1 MSEKLSNEDNRYL
14 ISLIKEEKLVEA
26 VKFVREKT
34 DMSLLE
40 AKEYV
45 DMKRI
50 NENAEYPEKASNIS
64 EDEKEYIVSLI
75 QENKRLE
82 VVAFLHKNK
91 NMSLLEAKNYVDNLA
106 SYKERDM
113 AEMNSYYI
121 DNSNNRSSYKSKEVP
136 TRRGYIFDEKLNIFI
151 PNIARQ
157 RKFNKVIFSI
167 LLLLIVISIIQLPFL
182 DRTSYNQMLF
192 FLFSSVSLLPLLV
205 IWIGVAL
212 NIHFTEKTLKE
223 LEEVELTNE
232 FEIKSLKEN
241 FTFFFFI
248 FIFVFLIL
256 VTYLQVHKSFKWF
269 SYREL
274 FPFILIVAVTIY
286 NLYIFF
292 KKLKNRKYSLKINGK
307 NISILYKNNE
317 IDLIK
322 TDNIDCV
329 EFYAKRLRNRKKEIK
344 PTIQIF
350 NKEHKA
356 LVEMTISIKG
366 YYLLKKYFTKY
377 NVEVEDDFLI
387 F

>member
-1 MSEKLSNEDNRYL
+1 MSEKLSNEDNKYL
-14 ISLIKEEKLVEA
+14 ISLIKEEKIVEA

-40 AKEYV
+40 AKKYV
-45 DMKRI
+45 DLKRI
-50 NENAEYPEKASNIS
+50 NENAEYSQSDNNIS

-75 QENKRLE
+75 QENKKLQA
-82 VVAFLHKNK
+82 VAFLHKNK
-91 NMSLLEAKNYVDNLA
+91 NMSLLEAKNYIDNLA
-106 SYKERDM
+106 PYIEKNLTKI
-113 AEMNSYYI
+113 NS
-121 DNSNNRSSYKSKEVP
+121 NSNNRSNYKAKEIP
-136 TRRGYIFDEKLNIFI
+136 TRRGHIFDEKLNIFI

-157 RKFNKVIFSI
+157 RKFNKVIFYI
-167 LLLLIVISIIQLPFL
+167 LLLLTVISLIQLPFL
-182 DRTSYNQMLF
+182 DRTSYYQMLF

-212 NIHFTEKTLKE
+212 NIYFKEKTLKE

-241 FTFFFFI
+241 FTFFLFL
-248 FIFVFLIL
+248 FVLIFLIL
-256 VTYLQVHKSFKWF
+256 VIYLQVDKLLKWF
-269 SYREL
+269 SYKEL
-274 FPFILIVAVTIY
+274 FPFILIIAVTIY

-350 NKEHKA
+350 NKEHKV
-356 LVEMTISIKG
+356 LVEMTISIKD
-366 YYLLKKYFTKY
+366 YYLLKKYFEKY
-377 NVEVEDDFLI
+377 NVKVEDDFLI

>member
-1 MSEKLSNEDNRYL
+1 MSEKLSNEDNKYL
-14 ISLIKEEKLVEA
+14 ISLIKEEKIVEA

-40 AKEYV
+40 AKKYV
-45 DMKRI
+45 DLKRI
-50 NENAEYPEKASNIS
+50 NENAEYSQSDNNIS

-75 QENKRLE
+75 QENKKLQA
-82 VVAFLHKNK
+82 VAFLHKNK
-91 NMSLLEAKNYVDNLA
+91 NMSLLEAKNYIDNLA
-106 SYKERDM
+106 PYIEKNLTKI
-113 AEMNSYYI
+113 NS
-121 DNSNNRSSYKSKEVP
+121 NSNNRSNYKAKEIP
-136 TRRGYIFDEKLNIFI
+136 TRRGHIFDEKLNIFI

-157 RKFNKVIFSI
+157 RKFNKVIFYI
-167 LLLLIVISIIQLPFL
+167 LLLLTVISLIQLPFL
-182 DRTSYNQMLF
+182 DRTSYYQMLF

-212 NIHFTEKTLKE
+212 NIYFKEKTLKE

-241 FTFFFFI
+241 FTFFLFL
-248 FIFVFLIL
+248 FVLIFLIL
-256 VTYLQVHKSFKWF
+256 VIYLHIDKLFKWF

-292 KKLKNRKYSLKINGK
+292 KKLKNRKYSLNINGK

-350 NKEHKA
+350 NKEHKV
-356 LVEMTISIKG
+356 LVEMTISIKD
-366 YYLLKKYFTKY
+366 YYLLKKYFEKY
-377 NVEVEDDFLI
+377 NVKVEDDFLI

>member
-1 MSEKLSNEDNRYL
+1 MSEKLSNEDNKYL
-14 ISLIKEEKLVEA
+14 ISLIKEEKIVEA

-40 AKEYV
+40 AKKYV
-45 DMKRI
+45 DLKRI
-50 NENAEYPEKASNIS
+50 NENAEYSQSDNNIS

-75 QENKRLE
+75 QENKKLQA
-82 VVAFLHKNK
+82 VAFLHKSK
-91 NMSLLEAKNYVDNLA
+91 NMSLLEAKNYIDNLA
-106 SYKERDM
+106 PYIEKDM
-113 AEMNSYYI
+113 TKINS
-121 DNSNNRSSYKSKEVP
+121 NSNNISNYKAKEIP
-136 TRRGYIFDEKLNIFI
+136 NKRGFIFDEKLNIFI
-151 PNIARQ
+151 PNLARQ
-157 RKFNKVIFSI
+157 RKFNKVILYI
-167 LLLLIVISIIQLPFL
+167 LLLLTVISLIQLPLL
-182 DRTSYNQMLF
+182 DRTSYYQMLF

-322 TDNIDCV
+322 IDNIDCV
-329 EFYAKRLRNRKKEIK
+329 EFYAKKLRNRKKEIK

-356 LVEMTISIKG
+356 LVEMTISIKD
-366 YYLLKKYFTKY
+366 YYLLKKYFEKY
-377 NVEVEDDFLI
+377 NVKVEDDFLI

>member
-1 MSEKLSNEDNRYL
+1 MSEKLSNEDNKYL
-14 ISLIKEEKLVEA
+14 ISLIKEEKIVEA

-40 AKEYV
+40 AKKYV
-45 DMKRI
+45 DLKRI
-50 NENAEYPEKASNIS
+50 NENAEYSQSDNNIS

-75 QENKRLE
+75 QENKKLQA
-82 VVAFLHKNK
+82 VAFLHKNK
-91 NMSLLEAKNYVDNLA
+91 NMSLLEAKNYIDNLA
-106 SYKERDM
+106 PYIEKNLTKI
-113 AEMNSYYI
+113 NS
-121 DNSNNRSSYKSKEVP
+121 NSNNRSNYKAKEIP
-136 TRRGYIFDEKLNIFI
+136 TRRGHIFDEKLNIFI

-157 RKFNKVIFSI
+157 RKFNKVIFYI
-167 LLLLIVISIIQLPFL
+167 LLLLTVISLIQLPFL
-182 DRTSYNQMLF
+182 DRTSYYQMLF

-212 NIHFTEKTLKE
+212 NIYFKEKTLKE

-248 FIFVFLIL
+248 FIFIFLIL
-256 VTYLQVHKSFKWF
+256 VTYLQVHKLFKWF

-292 KKLKNRKYSLKINGK
+292 KKLKNRKYSLNINGK

-350 NKEHKA
+350 NKEHKV
-356 LVEMTISIKG
+356 LVEMTISIKD
-366 YYLLKKYFTKY
+366 YYLLKKYFEKY
-377 NVEVEDDFLI
+377 NVKVEDDFLI

>member
-1 MSEKLSNEDNRYL
+1 MLL
-14 ISLIKEEKLVEA
+14 LTVISL
-26 VKFVREKT
+26 
-34 DMSLLE
+34 
-40 AKEYV
+40 
-45 DMKRI
+45 
-50 NENAEYPEKASNIS
+50 
-64 EDEKEYIVSLI
+64 
-75 QENKRLE
+75 
-82 VVAFLHKNK
+82 
-91 NMSLLEAKNYVDNLA
+91 
-106 SYKERDM
+106 
-113 AEMNSYYI
+113 
-121 DNSNNRSSYKSKEVP
+121 
-136 TRRGYIFDEKLNIFI
+136 
-151 PNIARQ
+151 
-157 RKFNKVIFSI
+157 
-167 LLLLIVISIIQLPFL
+167 IQLPFL
-182 DRTSYNQMLF
+182 DRTSYYQMLF

-212 NIHFTEKTLKE
+212 NIYFKEKTLKE

-241 FTFFFFI
+241 FTFFLFL
-248 FIFVFLIL
+248 FVLIFLIL
-256 VTYLQVHKSFKWF
+256 VIYLHIDKLFKWF

-292 KKLKNRKYSLKINGK
+292 KKLKNRKYSLNINGK

-350 NKEHKA
+350 NKEHKV
-356 LVEMTISIKG
+356 LVEMTISIKD
-366 YYLLKKYFTKY
+366 YYLLKKYFEKY
-377 NVEVEDDFLI
+377 NVKVEDDFLI

>member
-1 MSEKLSNEDNRYL
+1 MELSEKDEEYI
-14 ISLIKEEKLVEA
+14 ISLLKQGNKINAIAFIKD
-26 VKFVREKT
+26 KT
-34 DMSLLE
+34 GITLKE
-40 AKEYV
+40 AKDYIDKKANNEHYEKNISISKEDEEYIHSL
-45 DMKRI
+45 I
-50 NENAEYPEKASNIS
+50 NENKKLQA
-64 EDEKEYIVSLI
+64 
-75 QENKRLE
+75 
-82 VVAFLHKNK
+82 VAFLHKNK
-91 NMSLLEAKNYVDNLA
+91 NMSLLEAKNYDDNLA
-106 SYKERDM
+106 PYKEKDM

-121 DNSNNRSSYKSKEVP
+121 DNSNNRSSYKSKEIP
-136 TRRGYIFDEKLNIFI
+136 IRRGHIFDKKLNIFI
-151 PNIARQ
+151 PNLARQ
-157 RKFNKVIFSI
+157 RKFNKVILYI
-167 LLLLIVISIIQLPFL
+167 LLLLTVISLIQLPLL
-182 DRTSYNQMLF
+182 DRTSYYQMLF

-292 KKLKNRKYSLKINGK
+292 KKLKNRKYSLNINGK

-322 TDNIDCV
+322 TDSIDCV
-329 EFYAKRLRNRKKEIK
+329 EFYAKRLRNKKKEIK

-356 LVEMTISIKG
+356 LVEMTISIKD
-366 YYLLKKYFTKY
+366 YYLLKKYFEKY
-377 NVEVEDDFLI
+377 NVKVEDDFLI

>member
-1 MSEKLSNEDNRYL
+1 MSEKLSSEDNKYL
-14 ISLIKEEKLVEA
+14 ISLIKEEKIVEA

-50 NENAEYPEKASNIS
+50 NENAEYTEKDNNIS
-64 EDEKEYIVSLI
+64 KDEKEYIVSLI

-82 VVAFLHKNK
+82 AVAFLHKNK

-106 SYKERDM
+106 PYIEKNVTEI
-113 AEMNSYYI
+113 NS
-121 DNSNNRSSYKSKEVP
+121 NSNNISNYKAKEIP
-136 TRRGYIFDEKLNIFI
+136 TRRGHIFDEKLNIFI
-151 PNIARQ
+151 PNLARQ
-157 RKFNKVIFSI
+157 RTFNKVIFYI
-167 LLLLIVISIIQLPFL
+167 LLLLTVISLIQLPFL

-192 FLFSSVSLLPLLV
+192 FLLSSVSILPLLV
-205 IWIGVAL
+205 IWTGVAL
-212 NIHFTEKTLKE
+212 NIYFTEKTLKE

-256 VTYLQVHKSFKWF
+256 VTYLQVHKLFRWF

-286 NLYIFF
+286 NLYIFY
-292 KKLKNRKYSLKINGK
+292 KKLKNRKYSLNINGK

-322 TDNIDCV
+322 IDNIDCV

-350 NKEHKA
+350 NKEHKS
-356 LVEMTISIKG
+356 LVEMTVSIKD
-366 YYLLKKYFTKY
+366 YYLLKKYFEKY

>member
-1 MSEKLSNEDNRYL
+1 MELSEKDEEYI
-14 ISLIKEEKLVEA
+14 ISLLKQGNKINAIAFIKD
-26 VKFVREKT
+26 KT
-34 DMSLLE
+34 GITLKE
-40 AKEYV
+40 AKDYIDKKANNEYYEKNISISKE
-45 DMKRI
+45 DEEYTRSLI
-50 NENAEYPEKASNIS
+50 NENKKLQA
-64 EDEKEYIVSLI
+64 
-75 QENKRLE
+75 
-82 VVAFLHKNK
+82 VAFLHKNK
-91 NMSLLEAKNYVDNLA
+91 NMSLLEAKNYVDSLA
-106 SYKERDM
+106 PCKEKDM

-121 DNSNNRSSYKSKEVP
+121 DNSNNRSSYKSKEIP
-136 TRRGYIFDEKLNIFI
+136 TRRGYVFDKKLNMFI
-151 PNIARQ
+151 PNLDRQ
-157 RKFNKVIFSI
+157 RKFNKVIFYI
-167 LLLLIVISIIQLPFL
+167 LLLLTVISLIQLPFL
-182 DRTSYNQMLF
+182 NKTSYNQMLF
-192 FLFSSVSLLPLLV
+192 FLFSSVSILPLLV

-212 NIHFTEKTLKE
+212 NIYFTKKTLKE

-232 FEIKSLKEN
+232 FEIKSLKDN

-248 FIFVFLIL
+248 FIFLIL
-256 VTYLQVHKSFKWF
+256 VIYLQVHKLFKWF
-269 SYREL
+269 SYKEL
-274 FPFILIVAVTIY
+274 FPFILIIAVTIY
-286 NLYIFF
+286 NLYIFY

-356 LVEMTISIKG
+356 LVEMTISIKD
-366 YYLLKKYFTKY
+366 YYLLKKYFTKH

>member
-1 MSEKLSNEDNRYL
+1 MSEKLSNEDNKYL
-14 ISLIKEEKLVEA
+14 ISLIKEEKIVEA

-40 AKEYV
+40 AKKYV
-45 DMKRI
+45 DLKRI
-50 NENAEYPEKASNIS
+50 NENAEYSQSDNNIS

-75 QENKRLE
+75 QENKKLQA
-82 VVAFLHKNK
+82 VAFLHKNK
-91 NMSLLEAKNYVDNLA
+91 NMSLLEAKNYIDNLA
-106 SYKERDM
+106 PYIEKNLTKI
-113 AEMNSYYI
+113 NS
-121 DNSNNRSSYKSKEVP
+121 NSNNRSNYKAKEIP
-136 TRRGYIFDEKLNIFI
+136 TRRGHIFDEKLNIFI

-157 RKFNKVIFSI
+157 RKFNKVIFYI
-167 LLLLIVISIIQLPFL
+167 LLLLTVISLIQLPFL
-182 DRTSYNQMLF
+182 DRTSYYQMLF

-212 NIHFTEKTLKE
+212 NIYFKEKTLKE

-241 FTFFFFI
+241 FTFFLFL
-248 FIFVFLIL
+248 FVLIFLIL
-256 VTYLQVHKSFKWF
+256 VIYLHIDKLFKWF

-292 KKLKNRKYSLKINGK
+292 KKLKNRKYSLNINGK

-317 IDLIK
+317 INLIK

-350 NKEHKA
+350 NKEHKV
-356 LVEMTISIKG
+356 LVEMTISIKD
-366 YYLLKKYFTKY
+366 YYLLKKYFEKY
-377 NVEVEDDFLI
+377 NVKVEDDFLI

>member
-1 MSEKLSNEDNRYL
+1 MSEKLSNEDNKYL
-14 ISLIKEEKLVEA
+14 ISLIKEEKIVEA

-40 AKEYV
+40 AKKYV
-45 DMKRI
+45 DLKRI
-50 NENAEYPEKASNIS
+50 NENAEYSQSDNNIS

-75 QENKRLE
+75 QENKKLQA
-82 VVAFLHKNK
+82 VAFLHKSK
-91 NMSLLEAKNYVDNLA
+91 NMSLLEAKNYIDNLA
-106 SYKERDM
+106 PYIEKDM
-113 AEMNSYYI
+113 TKINS
-121 DNSNNRSSYKSKEVP
+121 NSNNISNYKAKEIP
-136 TRRGYIFDEKLNIFI
+136 NKRGFIFDEKLNIFI
-151 PNIARQ
+151 PNLARQ
-157 RKFNKVIFSI
+157 RKFNKVILYI
-167 LLLLIVISIIQLPFL
+167 LLLLTVISLIQLPLL
-182 DRTSYNQMLF
+182 DRTSYYQMLF

-356 LVEMTISIKG
+356 LVEMIISIKD
-366 YYLLKKYFTKY
+366 YYLLKKYFEKY

>member
-1 MSEKLSNEDNRYL
+1 MSEKLSNEDNKYL
-14 ISLIKEEKLVEA
+14 ISLIKEEKIVEA

-40 AKEYV
+40 AKKYV
-45 DMKRI
+45 DLKRI
-50 NENAEYPEKASNIS
+50 NENAEYSQSDNNIS

-75 QENKRLE
+75 QENKKLQA
-82 VVAFLHKNK
+82 VAFLHKSK
-91 NMSLLEAKNYVDNLA
+91 NMSLLEAKNYIDNLA
-106 SYKERDM
+106 PYIEKDM
-113 AEMNSYYI
+113 TKINS
-121 DNSNNRSSYKSKEVP
+121 NSNNISNYKAKEIP
-136 TRRGYIFDEKLNIFI
+136 NKRGFIFDEKLNIFI
-151 PNIARQ
+151 PNLARQ
-157 RKFNKVIFSI
+157 RKFNKVILYI
-167 LLLLIVISIIQLPFL
+167 LLLLTVISLIQLPLL
-182 DRTSYNQMLF
+182 DRTSYYQMLF

-292 KKLKNRKYSLKINGK
+292 KKLKNRKYSLNINGK

-322 TDNIDCV
+322 TDSIDCV
-329 EFYAKRLRNRKKEIK
+329 EFYAKRLRNKKKEIK

-356 LVEMTISIKG
+356 LVEMTISIKD
-366 YYLLKKYFTKY
+366 YYLLKKYFEKY
-377 NVEVEDDFLI
+377 NVKVEDDFLI

>member
-1 MSEKLSNEDNRYL
+1 MSEKLSNEDNKYL
-14 ISLIKEEKLVEA
+14 ISLMKEKKIVEA

-34 DMSLLE
+34 GMSLLE
-40 AKEYV
+40 AKKYV
-45 DMKRI
+45 DLKRI
-50 NENAEYPEKASNIS
+50 NENAEYSQSDNNIS

-75 QENKRLE
+75 QENKKLQA
-82 VVAFLHKNK
+82 VAFLHKNK

-106 SYKERDM
+106 PYIEKNLTKI
-113 AEMNSYYI
+113 NS
-121 DNSNNRSSYKSKEVP
+121 NSNNRSNYKAKEIP
-136 TRRGYIFDEKLNIFI
+136 TRRGHIFDEKLNIFI

-157 RKFNKVIFSI
+157 RKFNKVIFYI
-167 LLLLIVISIIQLPFL
+167 LLLLTVISLIQLPFL
-182 DRTSYNQMLF
+182 DRASYNQMLF
-192 FLFSSVSLLPLLV
+192 FLLSSVSILPLLV

-212 NIHFTEKTLKE
+212 NIYFTEKTLKE

-248 FIFVFLIL
+248 FIFIFLIL
-256 VTYLQVHKSFKWF
+256 VTYLQVHKLFKWF

-292 KKLKNRKYSLKINGK
+292 KKLKNRKYSLNINGK

-350 NKEHKA
+350 NKEHKV
-356 LVEMTISIKG
+356 LVEMTISIKD
-366 YYLLKKYFTKY
+366 YYLLKKYFEKY
-377 NVEVEDDFLI
+377 NVKVEDDFLI

>member
-1 MSEKLSNEDNRYL
+1 MSEKLSNEDNKYL
-14 ISLIKEEKLVEA
+14 ISLIKEEKIVEA

-40 AKEYV
+40 AKKYV
-45 DMKRI
+45 DLKRI
-50 NENAEYPEKASNIS
+50 NENAEYSQSDNNIS

-75 QENKRLE
+75 QENKKLQA
-82 VVAFLHKNK
+82 VAFLHKNK
-91 NMSLLEAKNYVDNLA
+91 NMSLLEAKNYIDNLA
-106 SYKERDM
+106 PYIEKNLTKI
-113 AEMNSYYI
+113 NS
-121 DNSNNRSSYKSKEVP
+121 NSNNRSNYKAKEIP
-136 TRRGYIFDEKLNIFI
+136 TRRGHIFDEKLNIFI
-151 PNIARQ
+151 PNLARQ
-157 RKFNKVIFSI
+157 RKFNKVILYI
-167 LLLLIVISIIQLPFL
+167 LLLLTVISLIQLPLL
-182 DRTSYNQMLF
+182 DRTSYYQMLF

-241 FTFFFFI
+241 FTFFLFL
-248 FIFVFLIL
+248 FVLIFLIL
-256 VTYLQVHKSFKWF
+256 VIYLHIDKLFKWF

-292 KKLKNRKYSLKINGK
+292 KKLKNRKYSLNINGK

-317 IDLIK
+317 INLIK

-350 NKEHKA
+350 NKEHKV
-356 LVEMTISIKG
+356 LVEMTISIKD
-366 YYLLKKYFTKY
+366 YYLLKKYFEKY
-377 NVEVEDDFLI
+377 NVKVEDDFLI

>member
-1 MSEKLSNEDNRYL
+1 MSEKLSNEDNKYL
-14 ISLIKEEKLVEA
+14 ISLIKEEKIVEA

-40 AKEYV
+40 AKKYV
-45 DMKRI
+45 DLKRI
-50 NENAEYPEKASNIS
+50 NENAEYSQSDNNIS

-75 QENKRLE
+75 QENKKLQA
-82 VVAFLHKNK
+82 VAFLHKNK
-91 NMSLLEAKNYVDNLA
+91 NMSLLEAKNYIDNLA
-106 SYKERDM
+106 PYIEKNLTKI
-113 AEMNSYYI
+113 NS
-121 DNSNNRSSYKSKEVP
+121 NSNNRSNYKAKEIP
-136 TRRGYIFDEKLNIFI
+136 TRRGHIFDEKLNIFI

-157 RKFNKVIFSI
+157 RKFNKVIFYI
-167 LLLLIVISIIQLPFL
+167 LLLLTVISLIQLPFL
-182 DRTSYNQMLF
+182 DRTSYYQMLF

-212 NIHFTEKTLKE
+212 NIYFKEKTLKE

-241 FTFFFFI
+241 FTFFLFL
-248 FIFVFLIL
+248 FVLIFLIL
-256 VTYLQVHKSFKWF
+256 VIYLHIDKLFKWF

-274 FPFILIVAVTIY
+274 FPFILIIAVTIY
-286 NLYIFF
+286 NLYIFY
-292 KKLKNRKYSLKINGK
+292 KKLKNRKYSLNINGK

-317 IDLIK
+317 IDLVK

-329 EFYAKRLRNRKKEIK
+329 EFYAKKLRNRKKEIK

-356 LVEMTISIKG
+356 LVEMTISIRD
-366 YYLLKKYFTKY
+366 YYLLKKYFEKY
-377 NVEVEDDFLI
+377 NVKVEDDFLI

>member
-1 MSEKLSNEDNRYL
+1 MSEKLSNEDNKYL
-14 ISLIKEEKLVEA
+14 ISLIKEEKIVEA

-40 AKEYV
+40 AKKYV
-45 DMKRI
+45 DLKRI
-50 NENAEYPEKASNIS
+50 NENAEYSQSDNNIS

-75 QENKRLE
+75 QENKKLQA
-82 VVAFLHKNK
+82 VAFLHKSK
-91 NMSLLEAKNYVDNLA
+91 NMSLLEAKNYIDNLA
-106 SYKERDM
+106 PYIEKDM
-113 AEMNSYYI
+113 TKINS
-121 DNSNNRSSYKSKEVP
+121 NSNNISNYKAKEIP
-136 TRRGYIFDEKLNIFI
+136 NKRGFIFDEKLNIFI
-151 PNIARQ
+151 PNLARQ
-157 RKFNKVIFSI
+157 RKFNKVILYI
-167 LLLLIVISIIQLPFL
+167 LLLLTVISLIQLPLL
-182 DRTSYNQMLF
+182 DRTSYYQMLF

-241 FTFFFFI
+241 FTFFLFL
-248 FIFVFLIL
+248 FVLIFLIL
-256 VTYLQVHKSFKWF
+256 VIYLHIDKLFKWF

-286 NLYIFF
+286 NLYIFY
-292 KKLKNRKYSLKINGK
+292 KKLKNRKYSLNINGK

-317 IDLIK
+317 IDLVK

-356 LVEMTISIKG
+356 LLEMTISIKN

-377 NVEVEDDFLI
+377 NVEVKDDFLI

>member
-1 MSEKLSNEDNRYL
+1 MSEKLSNEDNKYL
-14 ISLIKEEKLVEA
+14 ISLIKEEKIVEA

-40 AKEYV
+40 AKKYV
-45 DMKRI
+45 DLKRI
-50 NENAEYPEKASNIS
+50 NENAEYSQSDNNIS

-75 QENKRLE
+75 QENKKLQA
-82 VVAFLHKNK
+82 VAFLHK
-91 NMSLLEAKNYVDNLA
+91 NMSLLEAKNYVDSLA
-106 SYKERDM
+106 PCKEKDM

-121 DNSNNRSSYKSKEVP
+121 DNSNNRSSYKSKEIP
-136 TRRGYIFDEKLNIFI
+136 TRRGYVFDKKLNMFI
-151 PNIARQ
+151 PNLDRQ
-157 RKFNKVIFSI
+157 RKFNKVIFYI
-167 LLLLIVISIIQLPFL
+167 LLLLTVISLIQLPFL
-182 DRTSYNQMLF
+182 NKTSYNQMLF

-256 VTYLQVHKSFKWF
+256 VTYLQVHKLFKWF

-292 KKLKNRKYSLKINGK
+292 KKLKNRKYSLNINGK

-322 TDNIDCV
+322 TDSIDCV
-329 EFYAKRLRNRKKEIK
+329 EFYAKRLRNKKKEIK

-356 LVEMTISIKG
+356 LVEMTISIKD
-366 YYLLKKYFTKY
+366 YYLLKKYFEKY
-377 NVEVEDDFLI
+377 NVKVEDDFLI

>member
-1 MSEKLSNEDNRYL
+1 MSEKLSNEDNKYL
-14 ISLIKEEKLVEA
+14 ISLIKEEKIVEA

-40 AKEYV
+40 AKKYV
-45 DMKRI
+45 DLKRI
-50 NENAEYPEKASNIS
+50 NENAEYSQSDNNIS

-75 QENKRLE
+75 QENKKLQAA
-82 VVAFLHKNK
+82 AFLHKSK
-91 NMSLLEAKNYVDNLA
+91 NMSLLEAKNYIDNLA
-106 SYKERDM
+106 PYIEKDM
-113 AEMNSYYI
+113 TKINS
-121 DNSNNRSSYKSKEVP
+121 NSNNRSNYKAKEIP
-136 TRRGYIFDEKLNIFI
+136 TRRGHIFDEKLNIFI
-151 PNIARQ
+151 PNLARQ
-157 RKFNKVIFSI
+157 RKFNKVILYI
-167 LLLLIVISIIQLPFL
+167 LLLLTVISLIQLPFL
-182 DRTSYNQMLF
+182 DRTSYYQMLF

-212 NIHFTEKTLKE
+212 NIYFTEKTLKE

-241 FTFFFFI
+241 FTFFLFL
-248 FIFVFLIL
+248 FVLIFLIL
-256 VTYLQVHKSFKWF
+256 VIYLHIDKLFKWF

-286 NLYIFF
+286 NLYIFY
-292 KKLKNRKYSLKINGK
+292 KKLKNRKYSLNINGK

-317 IDLIK
+317 IDLVK

-329 EFYAKRLRNRKKEIK
+329 EFYAKKLRNRKKEIK

-356 LVEMTISIKG
+356 LVEMTISIRD
-366 YYLLKKYFTKY
+366 YYLLKKYFEKY

>member
-1 MSEKLSNEDNRYL
+1 MSEKLSNEDNKYL
-14 ISLIKEEKLVEA
+14 ISLIKEEKIVEA

-40 AKEYV
+40 AKKYV
-45 DMKRI
+45 DLKRI
-50 NENAEYPEKASNIS
+50 NENAEYSQSDNNIS

-75 QENKRLE
+75 QENKKLQA
-82 VVAFLHKNK
+82 VAFLHKSK
-91 NMSLLEAKNYVDNLA
+91 NMSLLEAKNYIDNLA
-106 SYKERDM
+106 PYIEKDM
-113 AEMNSYYI
+113 TKI
-121 DNSNNRSSYKSKEVP
+121 DSNSNNISNYKAKEIP
-136 TRRGYIFDEKLNIFI
+136 NKRGFIFDEKLNIFI
-151 PNIARQ
+151 PNLARQ
-157 RKFNKVIFSI
+157 RKFNKVILYI
-167 LLLLIVISIIQLPFL
+167 LLLLILISLIQLPFL

-205 IWIGVAL
+205 IWTGVAL
-212 NIHFTEKTLKE
+212 NIYFTEKTLKE

-241 FTFFFFI
+241 FTSFFFI
-248 FIFVFLIL
+248 FIFIFLFSVI
-256 VTYLQVHKSFKWF
+256 YLHIDKLLKWF
-269 SYREL
+269 SYKEL
-274 FPFILIVAVTIY
+274 FPFILIIAVTIY

-292 KKLKNRKYSLKINGK
+292 KKLKNSKYSLNINGK

-322 TDNIDCV
+322 IDNIDCV
-329 EFYAKRLRNRKKEIK
+329 EFYAKRLRNRKKDIK

-350 NKEHKA
+350 NKEHKS
-356 LVEMTISIKG
+356 LVEMTVSIKD
-366 YYLLKKYFTKY
+366 YYLLKKYFEKY

>member
-1 MSEKLSNEDNRYL
+1 MSEKLSNEDNKYL
-14 ISLIKEEKLVEA
+14 ISLIKEEKIVEA

-40 AKEYV
+40 AKKYV
-45 DMKRI
+45 DLKRI
-50 NENAEYPEKASNIS
+50 NENAEYSQSDNNIS

-75 QENKRLE
+75 QENKKLQA
-82 VVAFLHKNK
+82 VAFLHKSK
-91 NMSLLEAKNYVDNLA
+91 NMSLLEAKNYIDNLA
-106 SYKERDM
+106 PYIEKDM
-113 AEMNSYYI
+113 TKINS
-121 DNSNNRSSYKSKEVP
+121 NSNNISNYKAKEIP
-136 TRRGYIFDEKLNIFI
+136 NKRGFIFDEKLNIFI
-151 PNIARQ
+151 PNLARQ
-157 RKFNKVIFSI
+157 RKFNKVILYI
-167 LLLLIVISIIQLPFL
+167 LLLLTVISLIQLPLL
-182 DRTSYNQMLF
+182 DRTSYYQMLF

-292 KKLKNRKYSLKINGK
+292 KKLKNRKYSLNINGK

-322 TDNIDCV
+322 TDSIDCV
-329 EFYAKRLRNRKKEIK
+329 EFYAKRLRNKKKEIK

-356 LVEMTISIKG
+356 LVEMTISIKN

-377 NVEVEDDFLI
+377 NVEVKDDFLI

>member
-1 MSEKLSNEDNRYL
+1 MSEKLSNEDNKYL
-14 ISLIKEEKLVEA
+14 ISLIKEEKIVEA

-40 AKEYV
+40 AKKYV
-45 DMKRI
+45 DLKRI
-50 NENAEYPEKASNIS
+50 NENAEYSQSDNNIS

-75 QENKRLE
+75 QENKKLQA
-82 VVAFLHKNK
+82 VAFLHKSK
-91 NMSLLEAKNYVDNLA
+91 NMSLLEAKNYIDNLA
-106 SYKERDM
+106 PYIEKDM
-113 AEMNSYYI
+113 TKINS
-121 DNSNNRSSYKSKEVP
+121 NSNNISNYKAKEIP
-136 TRRGYIFDEKLNIFI
+136 NKRGFIFDEKLNIFI
-151 PNIARQ
+151 PNLARQ
-157 RKFNKVIFSI
+157 RKFNKVILYI
-167 LLLLIVISIIQLPFL
+167 LLLLTVISLIQLPLL
-182 DRTSYNQMLF
+182 DRTSYYQMLF

-212 NIHFTEKTLKE
+212 NIYFTEKTLKE

-241 FTFFFFI
+241 FTFFLFL
-248 FIFVFLIL
+248 FVLIFLIL
-256 VTYLQVHKSFKWF
+256 VIYLHVDKLFKWF

-286 NLYIFF
+286 NLYIFY
-292 KKLKNRKYSLKINGK
+292 KKLKNRKYSLNINGK

-317 IDLIK
+317 IDLVK

-344 PTIQIF
+344 PTVQIF
-350 NKEHKA
+350 NKEHKS
-356 LVEMTISIKG
+356 LVEMTISIKD
-366 YYLLKKYFTKY
+366 YYLLKKYFEKY
-377 NVEVEDDFLI
+377 NVKVEDDFLI

>member
-1 MSEKLSNEDNRYL
+1 MSEKLSNEDNKYL
-14 ISLIKEEKLVEA
+14 ISLIKEEKIVEA

-40 AKEYV
+40 AKKYV
-45 DMKRI
+45 DLKRI
-50 NENAEYPEKASNIS
+50 NENAEYSQSDNNIS

-75 QENKRLE
+75 QENKKLQAA
-82 VVAFLHKNK
+82 AFLHKSK
-91 NMSLLEAKNYVDNLA
+91 NMSLLEAKNYIDNLA
-106 SYKERDM
+106 PYIEKDM
-113 AEMNSYYI
+113 TKINS
-121 DNSNNRSSYKSKEVP
+121 NSNNISNYKAKEIP
-136 TRRGYIFDEKLNIFI
+136 NKRGFIFDEKLNIFI
-151 PNIARQ
+151 PNLARQ
-157 RKFNKVIFSI
+157 RKFNKVILYI
-167 LLLLIVISIIQLPFL
+167 LLLLTVISLIQLPFL
-182 DRTSYNQMLF
+182 DRTSYYQMLF
-192 FLFSSVSLLPLLV
+192 FLFSLVSLLPLLV

-212 NIHFTEKTLKE
+212 NIYFTEKTLKE

-248 FIFVFLIL
+248 FIFIFLIL
-256 VTYLQVHKSFKWF
+256 VIYLQVHKLFKWF

-286 NLYIFF
+286 NLYIFY
-292 KKLKNRKYSLKINGK
+292 KKLKNRKYSLNINGK

-317 IDLIK
+317 IDLVK

-356 LVEMTISIKG
+356 LLEMTISIKD

-377 NVEVEDDFLI
+377 NVEVKDDFLI

>member
-1 MSEKLSNEDNRYL
+1 MSEKLSNEDNKYL
-14 ISLIKEEKLVEA
+14 ISLIKEEKIVEA

-40 AKEYV
+40 AKKYV
-45 DMKRI
+45 DLKRI
-50 NENAEYPEKASNIS
+50 NENAEYSQNDNNIS

-75 QENKRLE
+75 QENKKLQA
-82 VVAFLHKNK
+82 VAFLHKSK
-91 NMSLLEAKNYVDNLA
+91 NMSLLEAKNYIDNLA
-106 SYKERDM
+106 PYIEKDM
-113 AEMNSYYI
+113 TKINS
-121 DNSNNRSSYKSKEVP
+121 NSNNISNYKAKEIP
-136 TRRGYIFDEKLNIFI
+136 NKRGFIFDEKLNIFI
-151 PNIARQ
+151 PNLARQ
-157 RKFNKVIFSI
+157 RKFNKVILYI
-167 LLLLIVISIIQLPFL
+167 LLLLTVISLIQLPFL
-182 DRTSYNQMLF
+182 DRTSYYQMLF

-212 NIHFTEKTLKE
+212 NIYFTEKTLKE

-241 FTFFFFI
+241 FTFFLFL
-248 FIFVFLIL
+248 FVLIFLIL
-256 VTYLQVHKSFKWF
+256 VIYLHIDKLFKWF

-286 NLYIFF
+286 NLYIFY
-292 KKLKNRKYSLKINGK
+292 KKLKNRKYSLNINGK

-317 IDLIK
+317 IDLVK
-322 TDNIDCV
+322 TDNIDGV

-356 LVEMTISIKG
+356 LLEMTISIKN

-377 NVEVEDDFLI
+377 NVEVKDDFLI

>member
-1 MSEKLSNEDNRYL
+1 MSEKLSNEDNKYL
-14 ISLIKEEKLVEA
+14 ISLIKEEKIVEA

-40 AKEYV
+40 AKKYV
-45 DMKRI
+45 DLKRI
-50 NENAEYPEKASNIS
+50 NENAEYSQSDNNIS

-75 QENKRLE
+75 QENKKLQAA
-82 VVAFLHKNK
+82 AFLHKSK
-91 NMSLLEAKNYVDNLA
+91 NMSLLEAKNYIDNLA
-106 SYKERDM
+106 PYIEKNLTKI
-113 AEMNSYYI
+113 NS
-121 DNSNNRSSYKSKEVP
+121 NSNNRSNYKAKEIP
-136 TRRGYIFDEKLNIFI
+136 TRRGHIFDEKLNMFI
-151 PNIARQ
+151 PNLDRQ
-157 RKFNKVIFSI
+157 RKFNKVIFYI
-167 LLLLIVISIIQLPFL
+167 LLLLTVISLIQLPFL
-182 DRTSYNQMLF
+182 NKTSYNQMLF
-192 FLFSSVSLLPLLV
+192 FLFSSVSILPLLV

-212 NIHFTEKTLKE
+212 NIYFTKKKLKE

-232 FEIKSLKEN
+232 FEIKSLRKN

-248 FIFVFLIL
+248 FVFIFLIL
-256 VTYLQVHKSFKWF
+256 VIYLHVDKLLKWF
-269 SYREL
+269 SYKEL
-274 FPFILIVAVTIY
+274 FPFILIVVVTIY
-286 NLYIFF
+286 NLYIFY

-356 LVEMTISIKG
+356 LVEMTISIKD
-366 YYLLKKYFTKY
+366 YYLLKKYFTKH

>member
-1 MSEKLSNEDNRYL
+1 MSEKLSNEDNKYL
-14 ISLIKEEKLVEA
+14 ISLIKEEKIVEA

-40 AKEYV
+40 AKKYV
-45 DMKRI
+45 DLKRI
-50 NENAEYPEKASNIS
+50 NENAEYSQSDNNIS

-75 QENKRLE
+75 QENKKLQAA
-82 VVAFLHKNK
+82 AFLHKSK
-91 NMSLLEAKNYVDNLA
+91 NMSLLEAKNYIDNLA
-106 SYKERDM
+106 PYIEKDM
-113 AEMNSYYI
+113 TKINS
-121 DNSNNRSSYKSKEVP
+121 NSNNRSNYKAKEIP
-136 TRRGYIFDEKLNIFI
+136 TRRGHIFDEKLNIFI
-151 PNIARQ
+151 PNLARQ
-157 RKFNKVIFSI
+157 RKFNKVILYI
-167 LLLLIVISIIQLPFL
+167 LLLLTVISLIQLPFL
-182 DRTSYNQMLF
+182 DRTSYYQMLF

-212 NIHFTEKTLKE
+212 NIYFTEKTLKE

-241 FTFFFFI
+241 FTFFLFL
-248 FIFVFLIL
+248 FVLIFLIL
-256 VTYLQVHKSFKWF
+256 VIYLHIDKLFKWF

-286 NLYIFF
+286 NLYIFY
-292 KKLKNRKYSLKINGK
+292 KKLKNRKYSLNINGK

-317 IDLIK
+317 IDLVK

-329 EFYAKRLRNRKKEIK
+329 EFYAKKLRNRKKEIK

-356 LVEMTISIKG
+356 LVEMTISIRD
-366 YYLLKKYFTKY
+366 YYLLKKYFEKY
-377 NVEVEDDFLI
+377 NVKVEDDFLI

>member
-1 MSEKLSNEDNRYL
+1 MSEKLSNEDNKYL
-14 ISLIKEEKLVEA
+14 ISLIKEEKIVEA

-40 AKEYV
+40 AKKYV
-45 DMKRI
+45 DLKRI
-50 NENAEYPEKASNIS
+50 NENAEYSQSDNNIS

-75 QENKRLE
+75 QENKKLQAA
-82 VVAFLHKNK
+82 AFLHKSK
-91 NMSLLEAKNYVDNLA
+91 NMSLLEAKNYIDNLA
-106 SYKERDM
+106 PYIEKNLTKI
-113 AEMNSYYI
+113 NS
-121 DNSNNRSSYKSKEVP
+121 NSNNRSNYKAKEIP
-136 TRRGYIFDEKLNIFI
+136 TRRGHIFDEKLNIFI
-151 PNIARQ
+151 PNLARQ
-157 RKFNKVIFSI
+157 RKFNKVILYI
-167 LLLLIVISIIQLPFL
+167 LLLLTVISLIQLPLL
-182 DRTSYNQMLF
+182 DRTSYYQMLF

-212 NIHFTEKTLKE
+212 NIYFTEKTLKE

-292 KKLKNRKYSLKINGK
+292 KKLKNRKYSLNINGK

-322 TDNIDCV
+322 TDSIDCV
-329 EFYAKRLRNRKKEIK
+329 EFYAKRLRNKKKEIK

-356 LVEMTISIKG
+356 LVEMTISIKD
-366 YYLLKKYFTKY
+366 YYLLKKYFEKY
-377 NVEVEDDFLI
+377 NVKVEDDFLI

>member
-1 MSEKLSNEDNRYL
+1 MSEKLSNEDNKYL
-14 ISLIKEEKLVEA
+14 ISLIKEEKIVEA

-40 AKEYV
+40 AKKYV
-45 DMKRI
+45 DLKRI
-50 NENAEYPEKASNIS
+50 NENAEYSQSDNNIS

-75 QENKRLE
+75 QENKKLQA
-82 VVAFLHKNK
+82 VAFLHKSK
-91 NMSLLEAKNYVDNLA
+91 NMSLLEAKNYIDNLA
-106 SYKERDM
+106 PYIEKDM
-113 AEMNSYYI
+113 TKINS
-121 DNSNNRSSYKSKEVP
+121 NSNNISNYKAKEIP
-136 TRRGYIFDEKLNIFI
+136 NKRGFIFDEKLNIFI
-151 PNIARQ
+151 PNLARQ
-157 RKFNKVIFSI
+157 RKFNKVILYI
-167 LLLLIVISIIQLPFL
+167 LLLLTVISLIQLPFL
-182 DRTSYNQMLF
+182 DRTSYYQMLF

-212 NIHFTEKTLKE
+212 NIYFTEKTLKE

-241 FTFFFFI
+241 FTFFLFL
-248 FIFVFLIL
+248 FVLIFLIL
-256 VTYLQVHKSFKWF
+256 VIYLQVDKLLKWF
-269 SYREL
+269 SYKEL
-274 FPFILIVAVTIY
+274 FPFILIIAVTIY
-286 NLYIFF
+286 NLYIFY

-356 LVEMTISIKG
+356 LVEMTISIKD
-366 YYLLKKYFTKY
+366 YYLLKKYFEKY
-377 NVEVEDDFLI
+377 NVKVEDDFLI